1 MAIVI
6 NGVDV
11 PQNCANCER
20 KAACKQ
26 RIYLEGRP
34 DGCPIMAMPEN
45 CLECLRTH
53 FRSGIK
59 CGEWAKLM
67 AILNGQDYDTACPF
81 AWIILSDSE
90 ECSGQTDKLQCGD

>member
-11 PQNCANCER
+11 PRNCANCER

-67 AILNGQDYDTACPF
+67 AILNGALNADTTAERTN
-81 AWIILSDSE
+81 ARRRQLI
-90 ECSGQTDKLQCGD
+90 